1 MYILE
6 QLSATLI
13 VGNEDSEAMLTQPAW
28 RLMCETAPQEKW
40 QVHLD
45 GEAECWLKAGQ
56 QLDG

>member
-13 VGNEDSEAMLTQPAW
+13 VGSEDSEAMLTQPAW
-28 RLMCETAPQEKW
+28 RLMRETARQEKW

-45 GEAECWLKAGQ
+45 GEAECWLKAG
-56 QLDG
+56 